1 MEEKNIINS
10 EEVIVDKILSDAE
23 GEIISQED
31 LPGDEEEKKQEEKKV
46 PLAALQESRAKL
58 KAEREKTRETDEVM
72 ERLYKSTGTT
82 NPRELMAAMDSFELS
97 QYMNAHGVDEE
108 TAKKIIAIQKEN
120 SALKMQGS
128 RNSFDK
134 EAAELSGNPLYDDIE
149 EVYDEVAE
157 YADKKGLTLKEA
169 YNVLF
174 GEARAEKIRKAAE
187 EEALSKSRVR
197 DSKKI
202 KGLSQR
208 GNASAEEEN
217 FDLSVTEREVASR
230 AGMTPKEYAK
240 YKMKD

>member
-1 MEEKNIINS
+1 MEEKNIINP
-10 EEVIVDKILSDAE
+10 EEVIEDKILPDAE

-31 LPGDEEEKKQEEKKV
+31 LPGDEGEKKQEEKKV

-58 KAEREKTRETDEVM
+58 KAAREKSRETDELL
-72 ERLYKSTGTT
+72 ERLYQKTNTT
-82 NPRELMAAMDSFELS
+82 NPRELLAVMDSFDLA
-97 QYMNAHGVDEE
+97 QYMNEHGVDEE
-108 TAKKIIAIQKEN
+108 TAKKFMAIQKEN

-128 RNSFDK
+128 RNNFDK

-149 EVYDEVAE
+149 EVYDEVTE

-187 EEALSKSRVR
+187 EEALNKSRVR

-202 KGLSQR
+202 KALSQR
-208 GNASAEEEN
+208 GNASADEDD
-217 FDLSVTEREVASR
+217 FGLSADEIKTAKR

>member
-1 MEEKNIINS
+1 MEEKNIINPG
-10 EEVIVDKILSDAE
+10 EVIEDKILPGAE

-31 LPGDEEEKKQEEKKV
+31 LPVDEEEKKQEEKKV
-46 PLAALQESRAKL
+46 PLAALQEARAKL
-58 KAEREKTRETDEVM
+58 KAEREKNRELEGAIG
-72 ERLYKSTGTT
+72 RLYQRTGAT
-82 NPRELMAAMDSFELS
+82 NPGELMGLMDSFDLA
-97 QYMNAHGVDEE
+97 QYMNEHGVDEE
-108 TAKKIIAIQKEN
+108 TAKKFIAIQKEN

-128 RNSFDK
+128 RNNFDK

-187 EEALSKSRVR
+187 EEALNKSRVR

-208 GNASAEEEN
+208 GNASAEEED
-217 FDLSVTEREVASR
+217 FGLSADEIKTAKR
-230 AGMTPKEYAK
+230 AGMPLKEYAK